1 MRGKRDSMYQPF
13 NPKSIDTPYLFFT
26 GKGGVGKTSTACA
39 SAIALA
45 DAGKK
50 VLLVS
55 TDPASNLQD
64 VLEIE
69 LTNTPKVIPNVP
81 NLHACNLDPE
91 EAAKNY
97 REKVVGPYRGK
108 LPESV
113 IATMEEQLSG
123 ACTVE
128 IAAFDE
134 FTSILADKST
144 VKGYD
149 HILFDTA
156 PTGHTLRLLQLP
168 TAWSGFLEE
177 STHGASCL
185 GPLSGVGDKAVLY
198 SKTVEALSD
207 STQTTLCLVSR
218 PEISSIHE
226 ANRASVELKRIGI
239 SNQTLIMNGLLKSY
253 VSDDEVSLAFYNRQQ
268 HALKSIPEELK
279 QVPIYSLP
287 FVSYSLTGI
296 QNLRYLFKQY
306 FLSDLDHKYNQESD
320 PSGNGLNDLINDL
333 SVQNKRIIFTM
344 GKGGVGKTTVASAIA
359 VGLVE
364 KGHKVHLTTTD
375 PASHLHYMFQNSK
388 LNEKLTISSIS
399 PNKEVEKY
407 KNEVLSKASDEL
419 DEQGLAYLQE
429 ELNSPC
435 TEEIAVFRA
444 FAEVVA
450 KSEEE
455 IVVIDTAPT
464 GHTLLLLDSAQNY
477 HKELARSTGE
487 VPESVSKLLPRLRN
501 PEETSVV
508 IVTLAETTPVL
519 EAGRLQEDLKRA
531 EIQPE
536 WWVINQSLYA
546 TKTKDPILL
555 GRAASEKKWID
566 KVRKELAVHSTII
579 PWFSE
584 EKIGY
589 DEMKDLVRS

>member
-1 MRGKRDSMYQPF
+1 MYQPF
-13 NPKSIDTPYLFFT
+13 NPQVIRTPFMFFT

-39 SAIALA
+39 TAVALA
-45 DAGKK
+45 EEGKK

-64 VLEIE
+64 VLEVE
-69 LTNTPKVIPNVP
+69 LTSAPKSIPEVS
-81 NLHACNLDPE
+81 NLFACNIDPE
-91 EAAKNY
+91 EAARSY

-113 IATMEEQLSG
+113 VATMEEQLSG

-134 FTSILADKST
+134 FTSLLADPS
-144 VKGYD
+144 VINEYE
-149 HILFDTA
+149 HIIFDTA

-185 GPLSGVGDKAVLY
+185 GPLSGLAEKKDLY
-198 SKTVEALSD
+198 SNTVEALSNPKK
-207 STQTTLCLVSR
+207 TTLLLVSR
-218 PEISSIHE
+218 PDVSSLYE
-226 ANRASVELKRIGI
+226 ANRASKELKGIGI
-239 SNQTLIMNGLLKSY
+239 ENQALIINGMLQTYLP
-253 VSDDEVSLAFYNRQQ
+253 DDEISSAFYQRQQ
-268 HALKSIPEELK
+268 NALKLIPDSLK

-306 FLSDLDHKYNQESD
+306 SMPASVKFVQDNKEKLSGLTEVVDHFSKEKTK
-320 PSGNGLNDLINDL
+320 
-333 SVQNKRIIFTM
+333 VIFTM

-375 PASHLHYMFQNSK
+375 PAAHLNYMFQNGEVHSG
-388 LNEKLTISSIS
+388 LTISAIN
-399 PNKEVEKY
+399 PFEEVEKY
-407 KNEVLSKASDEL
+407 KKEVLSKASENL
-419 DEQGLAYLQE
+419 DEEGIAYLQE
-429 ELNSPC
+429 DLNSPC

-444 FAEVVA
+444 FADVVA
-450 KSEEE
+450 KSDEE

-464 GHTLLLLDSAQNY
+464 GHTLLLLDATQTY
-477 HKELARSTGE
+477 HKELSRSTGG
-487 VPESVSKLLPRLRN
+487 VPVNVKNLLPRLRN
-501 PEETSVV
+501 PKETSVV
-508 IVTLAETTPVL
+508 IVTLAEATPVI
-519 EAGRLQEDLKRA
+519 EAERLQNDLKRA
-531 EIQPE
+531 SIVPK
-536 WWVINQSLYA
+536 WWIINQSLYA
-546 TKTKDPILL
+546 TNTKDPVLV
-555 GRAASEKKWID
+555 GRATSEHQWVG
-566 KVRKELAVHSTII
+566 KVKNELAENSAII
-579 PWFSE
+579 PWISE

-589 DEMKDLVRS
+589 DKIKEYVK

>member
-1 MRGKRDSMYQPF
+1 MYQPF
-13 NPKSIDTPYLFFT
+13 NPQVIRTPFMFFT

-39 SAIALA
+39 TAVALA
-45 DAGKK
+45 EEGKK

-64 VLEIE
+64 VLEVE
-69 LTNTPKVIPNVP
+69 LTTAPKSIPEVS
-81 NLHACNLDPE
+81 NLFACNIDPE
-91 EAAKNY
+91 EAARSY

-113 IATMEEQLSG
+113 VATMEEQLSG

-134 FTSILADKST
+134 FTSLLADPS
-144 VKGYD
+144 VINEYE
-149 HILFDTA
+149 HIIFDTA

-185 GPLSGVGDKAVLY
+185 GPLSGLAEKKDLY
-198 SKTVEALSD
+198 SNTVEALSNPKK
-207 STQTTLCLVSR
+207 TTLLLVSR
-218 PEISSIHE
+218 PDVSSLYE
-226 ANRASVELKRIGI
+226 ANRASKELKGIGI
-239 SNQTLIMNGLLKSY
+239 ENQAMIINGMLQSY
-253 VSDDEVSLAFYNRQQ
+253 LPDDEISSAFYQRQQ
-268 HALKSIPEELK
+268 NALKQIPDSLK

-296 QNLRYLFKQY
+296 QNLRYLFKQNY
-306 FLSDLDHKYNQESD
+306 MPASVKFVQDNKEQL
-320 PSGNGLNDLINDL
+320 PGLNDVIDDFSREKTKVIL
-333 SVQNKRIIFTM
+333 TM

-375 PASHLHYMFQNSK
+375 PAAHLNYMFQNG
-388 LNEKLTISSIS
+388 EVHAGLTISAIN
-399 PNKEVEKY
+399 PIEEVEKY
-407 KNEVLSKASDEL
+407 KKEVLSKARENL
-419 DEQGLAYLQE
+419 DEEGIAYLQE
-429 ELNSPC
+429 DLNSPC

-450 KSEEE
+450 KSDEE

-464 GHTLLLLDSAQNY
+464 GHTLLLLDATQTY
-477 HKELARSTGE
+477 HKELSRSTGE
-487 VPESVSKLLPRLRN
+487 VPENVKNLLPRLRN
-501 PEETSVV
+501 PKETSVV
-508 IVTLAETTPVL
+508 IVTLAEATPVI
-519 EAGRLQEDLKRA
+519 EAERLQNDLKRA
-531 EIQPE
+531 SIVPK
-536 WWVINQSLYA
+536 WWIINQSLYA
-546 TKTKDPILL
+546 TNTKDPVLV
-555 GRAASEKKWID
+555 GRATSEHQWVG
-566 KVRKELAVHSTII
+566 KVKNELAENSAII
-579 PWFSE
+579 PWISE

-589 DEMKDLVRS
+589 DKIKEFVK